1 MRSNI
6 VLVAKPEAQVV
17 HTPVTSTA
25 YLGYAFKRGVTIV
38 GPRRKIESEEAGRD
52 PLLDLKKQ
60 LSEEY
65 EDQPEAKIDQAA
77 RHSLDRLADVKVREF
92 VALFAWR
99 HAREHLRRAS

>member
-38 GPRRKIESEEAGRD
+38 GPRRKIASEEAGRD

-77 RHSLDRLADVKVREF
+77 RH
-92 VALFAWR
+92 
-99 HAREHLRRAS
+99 